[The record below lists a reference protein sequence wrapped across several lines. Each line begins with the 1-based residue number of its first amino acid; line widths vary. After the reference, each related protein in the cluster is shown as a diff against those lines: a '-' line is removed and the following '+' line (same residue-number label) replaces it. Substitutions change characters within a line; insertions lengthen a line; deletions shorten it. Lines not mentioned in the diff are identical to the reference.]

1 MGARV
6 VKRWTQAIAASDG
19 FVIVSPEYNARVRR
33 AIDYTN
39 AVCGKAFATG
49 FANLE
54 SAAQS

>member
-1 MGARV
+1 
-6 VKRWTQAIAASDG
+6 VKRWTQVIATPDG
-19 FVIVSPEYNARVRR
+19 FVIVSPVYNARVRH

-39 AVCGKAFATG
+39 AVCGKAFSTG

>member
-1 MGARV
+1 M
-6 VKRWTQAIAASDG
+6 KRWTQAIAASDG